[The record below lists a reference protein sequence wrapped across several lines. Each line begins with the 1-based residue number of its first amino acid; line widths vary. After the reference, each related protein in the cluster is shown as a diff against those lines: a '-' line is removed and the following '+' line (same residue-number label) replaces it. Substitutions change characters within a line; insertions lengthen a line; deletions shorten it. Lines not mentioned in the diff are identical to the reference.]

1 MVSDTRKPPRG
12 DTAAPQEGSKP
23 APFGLLFGGL
33 FLVAFFLAEYLRLK
47 LKIESVGQHI
57 EKLFHGSLCNGTQ
70 ILLFYALDD
79 GCALFCRHIQR
90 RKAHLQ
96 IALDFHVKGKIVVAR
111 AQHEAKH
118 QARCSDVH
126 LVEILFIE

>member
-57 EKLFHGSLCNGTQ
+57 EKLFQAAFAMERKSCCFMPSMMVVRSSAGTFSAERL
-70 ILLFYALDD
+70 I
-79 GCALFCRHIQR
+79 CR
-90 RKAHLQ
+90 
-96 IALDFHVKGKIVVAR
+96 
-111 AQHEAKH
+111 
-118 QARCSDVH
+118 
-126 LVEILFIE
+126 

>member
-12 DTAAPQEGSKP
+12 DTTAPQEGSKP

-47 LKIESVGQHI
+47 LKIESVGQRI

-70 ILLFYALDD
+70 ILLFYALND
-79 GCALFCRHIQR
+79 GCACLLYTSKKPF
-90 RKAHLQ
+90 
-96 IALDFHVKGKIVVAR
+96 
-111 AQHEAKH
+111 AKLMPD
-118 QARCSDVH
+118 RTICPLPFRS
-126 LVEILFIE
+126 

>member
-23 APFGLLFGGL
+23 APFNPLFGRL
-33 FLVAFFLAEYLRLK
+33 FLVALFLAEYLCLK

-96 IALDFHVKGKIVVAR
+96 IAFDFHVKGENR
-111 AQHEAKH
+111 
-118 QARCSDVH
+118 RCTGAT
-126 LVEILFIE
+126 

>member
-12 DTAAPQEGSKP
+12 DPAAPQEGSKP

-70 ILLFYALDD
+70 ILLFYALDKSCCFMPSMMVVRSSA
-79 GCALFCRHIQR
+79 GTFSAERLICR
-90 RKAHLQ
+90 
-96 IALDFHVKGKIVVAR
+96 
-111 AQHEAKH
+111 
-118 QARCSDVH
+118 
-126 LVEILFIE
+126 

>member
-12 DTAAPQEGSKP
+12 DTAAPQEDNKP
-23 APFGLLFGGL
+23 ASFGLLFGGL
-33 FLVAFFLAEYLRLK
+33 FLVAFFLAEYLCFK

-57 EKLFHGSLCNGTQ
+57 EKLFHGSLCDGTQ

-90 RKAHLQ
+90 RKALLLL
-96 IALDFHVKGKIVVAR
+96 AVVFHVKGFIVVGR
-111 AQHEAKH
+111 AQLEAMH

>member
-70 ILLFYALDD
+70 ILLFYASMMVVRSSAGTFSAERLI
-79 GCALFCRHIQR
+79 CR
-90 RKAHLQ
+90 
-96 IALDFHVKGKIVVAR
+96 
-111 AQHEAKH
+111 
-118 QARCSDVH
+118 
-126 LVEILFIE
+126 